1 MAKMSD
7 EMIIGMIQQH
17 LDCLQRFI
25 KTDELSASDWK
36 FMADPCLENRV
47 DMPSACWKKK
57 KKKKIKTK
65 RASALF
71 IYKEIVWNTI
81 LHNL

>member
-7 EMIIGMIQQH
+7 EMIVGMIQQH

-25 KTDELSASDWK
+25 KADELSASDWK
-36 FMADPCLENRV
+36 FMADHAWKIEW

-81 LHNL
+81 LRNL

>member
-25 KTDELSASDWK
+25 KADELSVSDWK
-36 FMADPCLENRV
+36 LMADHAWKIEWLCQAFAEQ
-47 DMPSACWKKK
+47 KKK
-57 KKKKIKTK
+57 EDK
-65 RASALF
+65 
-71 IYKEIVWNTI
+71 N
-81 LHNL
+81 